1 MIGDEEFGRSSGYED
16 LAEQN
21 SAGNSI
27 EHVRN
32 ILGVVQKISCIV
44 QTECD
49 RSEMI
54 SKICGYLLQ
63 TRGYPLGIKG
73 DDILLE
79 ARILAVANVVKAM
92 SSHRPYRHSLE
103 TEAGLEEINRKS
115 GLIYDSTVVSACTEV
130 FEEGFQFIH
139 EAESTNFG
147 L

>member
-1 MIGDEEFGRSSGYED
+1 MIHDVGKIKIR
-16 LAEQN
+16 AEISN
-21 SAGNSI
+21 KPGKL
-27 EHVRN
+27 N
-32 ILGVVQKISCIV
+32 IL
-44 QTECD
+44 EF
-49 RSEMI
+49 EMI
-54 SKICGYLLQ
+54 KEHPIVWRNLFTQVDFWIPVSEIIYQHQERLDGS
-63 TRGYPLGIKG
+63 GYPLGIKG

-130 FEEGFQFIH
+130 FEEGFQFTH